1 MRRHSEVVNE
11 VSFVNLQPKY
21 WKISYIKDNIKL
33 YLMIMAITQKTPI
46 EKIIAPV
53 NRFIHLEYTSGVIL
67 LITVIIAIIWA
78 NSSPESYHQVWE
90 IKLTAGLGESVL
102 SQPLHIWINDGLMA
116 IFFFVIGLELKR
128 EFINGELSSFRKASL
143 PMGAALGGMI
153 FPALIYVMVNYGTS
167 STRGWGIPMATDIA
181 FALALLSM
189 AGKHIPTS
197 VKVFLSALA
206 VADDL
211 GAVLIIAFFYTTDVN
226 YTAFG
231 IAIIFFVALIVGN
244 RLGVRNSLFYLILGI
259 CVWLGFL
266 FSGIH
271 ATIAGVLVAFTIP
284 AATRINEEVYSSN
297 LKKLTKEFEEEIPSN
312 STLTTPEQHET
323 IQHVK
328 NLSLAAETPLQKIE
342 LALHPWVAF
351 VIMPLFALS
360 NAGIIIHSDFFSSI
374 INTVSIGVILGLVV
388 GKFLGIMLFTWLMIK
403 FGIATLPQGA
413 SWRHIFGVALLGGIG
428 FTMSLFISGLA
439 FVDQEFVEQAK
450 YGILIAS
457 ILAGIL
463 GTLVLRGSKSISTS

>member
-1 MRRHSEVVNE
+1 
-11 VSFVNLQPKY
+11 
-21 WKISYIKDNIKL
+21 
-33 YLMIMAITQKTPI
+33 MAEKTPI

-53 NRFIHLEYTSGVIL
+53 NRFIDLEYTSGIVL
-67 LITVIIAIIWA
+67 LISVVVAILWA
-78 NSSPESYHQVWE
+78 NSSPTSYHHLWE
-90 IKLTAGLGESVL
+90 IKLTAGFGKSIL

-128 EFINGELSSFRKASL
+128 EFMDGELSSFRKASL

-153 FPALIYVMVNYGTS
+153 VPALIYLLINYGS
-167 STRGWGIPMATDIA
+167 PSDRGWGIPMATDIA

-197 VKVFLSALA
+197 IKVFLSALA

-211 GAVLIIAFFYTTDVN
+211 GAVLVIAFFYTASVN
-226 YTAFG
+226 LTSLG
-231 IAIIFFVALIVGN
+231 IAGLFFLALIIGN
-244 RLGVRNSLFYLILGI
+244 KLGIRNSAFYLIIGI

-266 FSGIH
+266 FSGVH

-297 LKKLTKEFEEEIPSN
+297 LKKLTQEFEQEIPGN
-312 STLTTPEQHET
+312 STLTTPAQHQT

-328 NLSLAAETPLQKIE
+328 NLSMAAETPLQKIE
-342 LALHPWVAF
+342 HGLHPWVAF

-360 NAGIIIHSDFFSSI
+360 NAGIIIGPDFFSSI
-374 INTVSIGVILGLVV
+374 INPVSIGVTLGLVF
-388 GKFLGIMLFTWLMIK
+388 GKFIGIMFFTWLMIK
-403 FGIATLPQGA
+403 IGIGSLPEG
-413 SWRHIFGVALLGGIG
+413 SNWRHIIGVALLGGIG

-439 FVDQEFVEQAK
+439 FKNQEFVDQAK

-463 GTLVLRGSKSISTS
+463 GSLVLRSSKEIQS